1 MSRTRF
7 RRIFKKKGIRYGH
20 PKVIYDRALER
31 QDKLDEQKKLFAN
44 QLN

>member
-7 RRIFKKKGIRYGH
+7 RRIFKEQGIRYGH
-20 PKVIYDRALER
+20 PKVIYDCALER
-31 QDKLDEQKKLFAN
+31 QDELDEQKKLFAN